1 MSYANPFFSPP
12 AIQYS
17 TIGGLTNP
25 RGGCARCGSPNLYGG
40 GLCRECATS
49 FGTWGYGTEPERFE
63 ARVVRRPARGKAD
76 KHAAARLAGDA
87 RAMGHLIVDSGAC
100 RRCDMDLGTAATTR
114 CPAGGPAGPYRTNP
128 GMDDELRA
136 LERSAAMGDTVAAE
150 RLAVMQG
157 RMHVPQYEIKCDECK
172 TEIGRTDSMAQ
183 SAAGG
188 LCAACRSHRGR
199 SIRFMQ
205 HFVTDGVTK
214 AAVTY
219 SAGQMYG
226 ATRGDPFRL
235 GVTLYAK
242 TFPDGDKLKAV
253 FAHHYRNRTDFAS
266 DLFDRGAV
274 TFYEGDPLYPA
285 ALARAQENAARDQVR
300 HAATHARRAARGRSN
315 PCPYLERFESNPPHE
330 NTIAYEHLPDGMV
343 LSTVR
348 LGPYRVGGGGSFETA
363 VLYPSGGTAEVH
375 RSASEDEALATHVRV
390 ARKYNKGRVDTSR
403 PGWVRSMMG
412 LQNPRHAGHVAYD
425 QLPGGL
431 LVSTVNTGRGFET
444 AVMYQATGGT
454 RETHRTG
461 DESEA
466 LAMHERMV
474 MKHEGPPAIDTSRP
488 GWVRSMMGLQPSR
501 FNPRAS
507 APRMFTP
514 ISMGKARRLAAE
526 YSGVAV
532 FVGPRGMEFRVV
544 GEGEAERLTEA
555 LEAEIMGH
563 YPNGQA
569 SYGPGDEPGF
579 WSVHAWP
586 DYANL

>member
-1 MSYANPFFSPP
+1 MRNPFFAPE

-17 TIGGLTNP
+17 TIGALSNP
-25 RGGCARCGSPNLYGG
+25 GAFDPGGRVGPG
-40 GLCRECATS
+40 RR
-49 FGTWGYGTEPERFE
+49 YGTKAQRM
-63 ARVVRRPARGKAD
+63 AAGKAAVL
-76 KHAAARLAGDA
+76 AATKWWIVRDA
-87 RAMGHLIVDSGAC
+87 SSMSGASITPNTH
-100 RRCDMDLGTAATTR
+100 GV
-114 CPAGGPAGPYRTNP
+114 PAGWLSGPYATAEQAQADLDSPLVRATIGRMNP
-128 GMDDELRA
+128 SLDDELRA

-274 TFYEGDPLYPA
+274 TFYEDDPLYPA

-412 LQNPRHAGHVAYD
+412 LQ
-425 QLPGGL
+425 
-431 LVSTVNTGRGFET
+431 
-444 AVMYQATGGT
+444 
-454 RETHRTG
+454 
-461 DESEA
+461 
-466 LAMHERMV
+466 
-474 MKHEGPPAIDTSRP
+474 
-488 GWVRSMMGLQPSR
+488 PSR